1 MFRENKMLKKELED
15 SKINERYCLRNSEV
29 DETDYMVFGCPPH
42 CGKSLWLKKQIRRFE
57 KEGRNFI
64 VVDNDKLEG
73 MMRKNNEL
81 MMLNRILWE
90 FILNGQ

>member
-1 MFRENKMLKKELED
+1 
-15 SKINERYCLRNSEV
+15 
-29 DETDYMVFGCPPH
+29 MVSNHMIFGCPPR
-42 CGKSLWLKKQIRRFE
+42 CGKSLWLEKQIRIFE

-64 VVDNDKLEG
+64 VVDKDKLEG
-73 MMRKNNEL
+73 MNRKNNEL